1 MRCDQIREAISSELD
16 GEPATAPA
24 DVVATHLATCAE
36 CRVFAQRA
44 AALHRKVRVAPAV
57 SVPDMTARILGAIG
71 ASSTNGTRRSHDRAL
86 RIGLALLGLM
96 QLGIAVPALLGS
108 DHGSDIHSAR
118 HLGSFSIALAVGF
131 LFVAWRPSRVA
142 GLVPVVAALVACV
155 LGTSLLDLVE
165 GHTAVVSEV
174 SHVIEVA
181 GLVTVWL
188 LGHEGFSRRAR
199 VVAA

>member
-1 MRCDQIREAISSELD
+1 MICLLL
-16 GEPATAPA
+16 PAP
-24 DVVATHLATCAE
+24 L
-36 CRVFAQRA
+36 R
-44 AALHRKVRVAPAV
+44 
-57 SVPDMTARILGAIG
+57 
-71 ASSTNGTRRSHDRAL
+71 RRSDLLLAGFDRRGHRWLTGSL
-86 RIGLALLGLM
+86 RCVDRRSLRG
-96 QLGIAVPALLGS
+96 LGS

-131 LFVAWRPSRVA
+131 LYVAWRPARVS

-155 LGTSLLDLVE
+155 LGTSLLDLME

-174 SHVIEVA
+174 SHMVEVV

-199 VVAA
+199 VIAA